1 MLSDHSK
8 TAKPSSRAK
17 SRYFLT
23 WRWHFYAGLF
33 VIPFMLMLSVTGL
46 VMLFDD
52 EIEFARYQSIL
63 QVTPQHHEVL
73 PSVQLANVQAR
84 YPEGTVTQFVPA
96 KQVDLANRFNVK
108 FADGTSRFVTVDPY
122 TGTVLGT
129 IDRSDSWYQLA
140 NDIHGELLIGEY
152 GDYLIEVAASL
163 SILLLVT
170 GIYLWWPRDNAS
182 RAGFLRL
189 RLNSGKRV
197 MMRDLHANLGGLT
210 SIILLFFL
218 LSGLAW
224 AGIWG
229 GKFVQP
235 WSSFPA
241 QKWDDVPLSTL
252 THQDLN
258 HGSEEEMPW
267 NLEQTPLPASHD
279 HSNMADSEHHTM
291 TENIGIDAMVSKAR
305 ELGFTHY
312 KLNFPRS
319 ETGVFTLSANT
330 MSGDIIDPTQ
340 DRTSHFDQYSGALL
354 ADVTWE
360 DYNLVAKAMAAGIA
374 LHQGDI
380 SVFNKVANALLCLG
394 FVVIAVTGGIMWWL
408 RRPVGQGKLGV
419 PAKFASDG
427 VWKTALVTLVV
438 IGVLFP
444 LAGASIAVAL
454 LLDWLLFN
462 RVERL
467 KTVFS

>member
-1 MLSDHSK
+1 M
-8 TAKPSSRAK
+8 
-17 SRYFLT
+17 
-23 WRWHFYAGLF
+23 
-33 VIPFMLMLSVTGL
+33 
-46 VMLFDD
+46 
-52 EIEFARYQSIL
+52 
-63 QVTPQHHEVL
+63 
-73 PSVQLANVQAR
+73 
-84 YPEGTVTQFVPA
+84 
-96 KQVDLANRFNVK
+96 
-108 FADGTSRFVTVDPY
+108 
-122 TGTVLGT
+122 
-129 IDRSDSWYQLA
+129 
-140 NDIHGELLIGEY
+140 
-152 GDYLIEVAASL
+152 
-163 SILLLVT
+163 
-170 GIYLWWPRDNAS
+170 
-182 RAGFLRL
+182 
-189 RLNSGKRV
+189 
-197 MMRDLHANLGGLT
+197 
-210 SIILLFFL
+210 
-218 LSGLAW
+218 
-224 AGIWG
+224 
-229 GKFVQP
+229 QP
-235 WSSFPA
+235 WSSFPV

-279 HSNMADSEHHTM
+279 HSKMMDSEHHTVM
-291 TENIGIDAMVSKAR
+291 ENIGIDAMVSKAR

-444 LAGASIAVAL
+444 LAGASIVVAL